1 MKGKPLP
8 TNKWASLTS
17 PTLVIVGGNS
27 EAFFHNGAKALVDIL
42 PNAQCR
48 VLEGQM
54 HGVDPAVLAPMLVEF
69 FKNDATRG

>member
-8 TNKWASLTS
+8 TKKWASLTS

-27 EAFFHNGAKALVDIL
+27 EAFFHNGAKALVDVL
-42 PNAQCR
+42 PNAQRR

-54 HGVDPAVLAPMLVEF
+54 HGVDPAVLAPVLVEF
-69 FKNDATRG
+69 FSGPNER